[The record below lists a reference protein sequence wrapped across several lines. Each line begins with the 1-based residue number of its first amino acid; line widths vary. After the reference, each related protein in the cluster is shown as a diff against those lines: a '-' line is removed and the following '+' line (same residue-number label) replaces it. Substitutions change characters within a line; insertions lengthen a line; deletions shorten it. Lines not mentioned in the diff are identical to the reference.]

1 VAGTGPGDPVGTPAA
16 PGTWSPGAPGTS
28 SPAGPGGASLDAP
41 EPAQPGQPYARRL
54 PYLDGIRAFAVLAV
68 VLYHAGI
75 SWVGGGLLGVDV
87 FFVLSGFLITSLL
100 CTEFAASATVRLRAF
115 YARRA
120 RRLLP
125 ALFVLLL
132 GVSAYAYFFSS
143 TVDVSSVRGD
153 AFSTLF
159 YYANWHFVFSDQGYF
174 VQSASPSPLLQTW
187 SLAVEEQY
195 YLVWPL
201 VALFVLRR
209 WDRSRLAVVAGV
221 GALASAGLMAV
232 LFHAGVSTDRL
243 YYGTDTRAQALLV
256 GSFLGV
262 VSSGRAWRPFDR
274 RWARTRRGR
283 ATGALL
289 AVAGCAGLAW
299 AWHALQ
305 GQDPF
310 LYDGGFL
317 LVAVSAATVIATV
330 MSWPRS
336 LLALVLSTR
345 PLVLLG
351 RISYGVYL
359 YHWPLFLVI
368 DEAHTGLRGFPL
380 LVVRL
385 AVTFAAAYL
394 SWRFVEEPIRRGA
407 WLRSWRGATATATV
421 AAGTAAV
428 VFAAT
433 IVPAAAALPSGS
445 VTAGRSAL
453 PAAEVAQLRAD
464 HAFSTDPIRFLL
476 VGDSVAWSTAKGLS
490 VDDRS
495 RYGVRIINGGVLGC
509 DLDRTP
515 SRFGGVVYKGE
526 PGVNCGSW
534 PSVWHGAVQR
544 WRPQVVGLLIG
555 RFELG
560 THLHDGQ
567 WVHVGDPGWDARL
580 ERQLGQAVGVLSSA
594 GAKVAVFT
602 FPYVDPP
609 LEQPDG
615 APWPENLPTRVVAWN
630 RLLREVAATH
640 RRTVTLVPLNRLI
653 DPHGHYANTE
663 DGVEV
668 RTPDDGIH
676 LTKAGGEWL
685 QPRVLPE
692 IAELGLEDRARH
704 ATSRA

>member
-1 VAGTGPGDPVGTPAA
+1 MPGPGHRDPA
-16 PGTWSPGAPGTS
+16 PSPEATGNTL
-28 SPAGPGGASLDAP
+28 LDAF
-41 EPAQPGQPYARRL
+41 EPPQAGQPHRRRL

-68 VLYHAGI
+68 VLYHAGV

-100 CTEFAASATVRLRAF
+100 CTEFAAEATIRLRAF

-125 ALFVLLL
+125 ALFILLL

-143 TVDVSSVRGD
+143 TVDVASVRGD

-159 YYANWHFVFSDQGYF
+159 YFSNWHFVFSDQGYF
-174 VQSASPSPLLQTW
+174 VQSASPSPLLHTW

-201 VALFVLRR
+201 VALVVLRR
-209 WDRSRLAVVAGV
+209 WRRPGLAVVAGV
-221 GALASAGLMAV
+221 GALASAGLMAA

-262 VSSGRAWRPFDR
+262 ISSARTWRPFDP
-274 RWARTRRGR
+274 RWARTARGR
-283 ATGALL
+283 ATGTLL
-289 AVAGCAGLAW
+289 ALVGCAGLLW

-305 GQDPF
+305 GEDPF

-317 LVAVSAATVIATV
+317 LVASWAAAIIATV
-330 MSWPRS
+330 MSWPS
-336 LLALVLSTR
+336 SALARVLSTR

-368 DEAHTGLRGFPL
+368 DQAHTGLRGVPL
-380 LVVRL
+380 LAVRL
-385 AVTFAAAYL
+385 AVTFTAAYV
-394 SWRFVEEPIRRGA
+394 SWRFVEEPIRRGK
-407 WLRSWRGATATATV
+407 WLTSWRGAAATATV
-421 AAGTAAV
+421 AAGTAV
-428 VFAAT
+428 VMFAAT
-433 IVPAAAALPSGS
+433 IVPAAAALPRGAAF
-445 VTAGRSAL
+445 AGRKAV
-453 PAAEVAQLRAD
+453 PPAEVSQLQEARA
-464 HAFSTDPIRFLL
+464 FTTDPVRFLL
-476 VGDSVAWSTAKGLS
+476 VGDSVAWTAARGLRIQS
-490 VDDRS
+490 RR
-495 RYGVRIINGGVLGC
+495 RYGVRVINGGVLGC

-515 SRFGGVVYKGE
+515 SRFGGVVYDGAS
-526 PGVNCGSW
+526 GVNCGSW
-534 PSVWHGAVQR
+534 PSVWRGAVVKD
-544 WRPQVVGLLIG
+544 RPQVVGLLIG

-567 WVHVGDPGWDARL
+567 WVHVGEPGWDAVL
-580 ERQLGQAVGVLSSA
+580 TRQLDRAVTVLSSG
-594 GAKVAVFT
+594 GAPVVVFT
-602 FPYVDPP
+602 FPYIDPP

-630 RLLREVAATH
+630 RLLRQVAARH
-640 RRTVTLVPLNRLI
+640 PRTVTLVPLNRML
-653 DPHGHYANTE
+653 DPDGHYANVV
-663 DGVEV
+663 DGVSV

-676 LTKAGGEWL
+676 ITTAGGEWL

-692 IAELGLEDRARH
+692 IARLGLEDRVHHGAR
-704 ATSRA
+704 T